1 MHRILVAL
9 ATSVSIIGAATL
21 PAAAESPFI
30 QPYSGGARP
39 FNVGTEEVIGGLL
52 ALGLL
57 AAIIDGQRDREPD
70 VIYKTP
76 PRRPHANPVRPVKP
90 VAPRA
95 TNNRVLPRSCF
106 RVIER
111 GKAKLN
117 VLGQR
122 CLHRNYRHA
131 GSLPR
136 TCIVRVQTKD
146 GVYAGYRPS
155 CLNDRG
161 YTLTSR

>member
-1 MHRILVAL
+1 MYKTLVAL
-9 ATSVSIIGAATL
+9 ATSVSILGAAAL
-21 PAAAESPFI
+21 PVAAESPFI
-30 QPYSGGARP
+30 QPYSGGASR

-52 ALGLL
+52 ALGIL

-70 VIYKTP
+70 VVYKTP
-76 PRRPHANPVRPVKP
+76 PRQQYVNPVRPIKP
-90 VAPRA
+90 VAPKAANR
-95 TNNRVLPRSCF
+95 RVLPGNCF

-111 GKAKLN
+111 GSATLN

-122 CLHRNYRHA
+122 CLNRNYKHA

-136 TCIVRVQTKD
+136 TCLTRVQTKN

-155 CLNDRG
+155 CLRDRG
-161 YTLTSR
+161 YTLASR